1 MWVPVAARIWV
12 VTKLGIRA
20 LGSLVSSHKNRSSR
34 VLRNGRGT
42 PLLFILSFVL
52 LLESNWY
59 LGDTKW
65 YLTIFTLFRAWLE
78 LEQRLRQH
86 QHRPDKKQL
95 SQPLGL
101 WLEEEQRQ
109 GAVVEVVGGRPLG
122 EEDEHLAHLILGR

>member
-1 MWVPVAARIWV
+1 M
-12 VTKLGIRA
+12 
-20 LGSLVSSHKNRSSR
+20 LGSLISSHKDKSSR
-34 VLRNGRGT
+34 VLQNGKGT
-42 PLLFILSFVL
+42 PLLFFEKLEDFRKAHFFLSFVL

-59 LGDTKW
+59 LGDTNW
-65 YLTIFTLFRAWLE
+65 YLTIFTLFRKWLE

-122 EEDEHLAHLILGR
+122 EEDERLAHLILGQ